1 MSLLEDYRNAR
12 RAQILAAARQMIVE
26 RGYEAVTIRDL
37 AGVCGVSVPT
47 LYNQFGGKDRLLA
60 EAIEEHFR
68 VSHRTTAFRDAQPGL
83 ERLLTL
89 IDRNAQQLLDA
100 ATYSE
105 RLVAAFS
112 AVRSTT
118 EVQQR
123 LASAFVEVLVAEL
136 AVMQARRQLLPWVN
150 LSHLAGQLVSANI
163 GVAVQWSA
171 GFLGSGELQAAMRYA
186 MGLVLLGVLR
196 GASRSRVAQIV
207 EQAQS
212 GLSSTPGASAS
223 EEHT

>member
-1 MSLLEDYRNAR
+1 MSLLDEYRTLR
-12 RAQILAAARQMIVE
+12 RSQILAAARQMIAE
-26 RGYEAVTIRDL
+26 RGYEAVTIREL
-37 AGVCGVSVPT
+37 ASACGVSVPT

-68 VSHRTTAFRDAQPGL
+68 VRHRTDAFQRARPGL

-89 IDRNAQQLLDA
+89 VDQSAQQLLDDTA
-100 ATYSE
+100 YAQ

-112 AVRSTT
+112 ALRSTT

-123 LASAFVEVLVAEL
+123 LAGALVEVLMVEL
-136 AVMQARRQLLPWVN
+136 TVMKARRQILAWVD

-163 GVAVQWSA
+163 GIAVQWSA
-171 GFLGSGELQAAMRYA
+171 GYLEGAELRAAMRYA

-196 GASRSRVAQIV
+196 GASRTTVLRMVEAAQH
-207 EQAQS
+207 
-212 GLSSTPGASAS
+212 GLSSAPGEQAPAQRS
-223 EEHT
+223 